1 MSITRPNTER
11 IGVEILVYIREYI
24 KKKDYTQTKNSHII
38 NYIKCFKFGT
48 LIWNNIKLVLR
59 DIIRKHLNF
68 HIFLVCEN
76 Y

>member
-48 LIWNNIKLVLR
+48 LI
-59 DIIRKHLNF
+59 
-68 HIFLVCEN
+68 
-76 Y
+76 